1 MADFGDSPYKP
12 SQDEIIYE
20 FKYTFPKETLNRIEE
35 IIDIF
40 LSVVSLLSVLLLWSI
55 AGVMKQNIIV
65 FVLYHCACV
74 IVFFFYLTYSFCCS
88 SWRNTPNQQGYVYQ
102 RRTSNFP
109 MA

>member
-1 MADFGDSPYKP
+1 MADFLDSTYKP

-20 FKYTFPKETLNRIEE
+20 FKYTFPKGTWNRIEE
-35 IIDIF
+35 IVGIF

-74 IVFFFYLTYSFCCS
+74 IVFFYIAHSLCCS
-88 SWRNTPNQQGYVYQ
+88 SWRNTPK
-102 RRTSNFP
+102 S
-109 MA
+109 